1 MVTNNKEPTIDE
13 LFVQATKFHQN
24 NNLEEAEQLYKT
36 ILDKNSNF
44 ISAQNNL
51 GLIYKNKGENEK
63 AKICFKKVIEIDSEI
78 TEAQNNLGLTFQ
90 QSGENEKAINCF
102 KKSIKI
108 NPNYSSAHYN
118 IASIFHKMGKLE
130 VAKSYYEKAIE
141 IKPNYTEAYNN
152 LGIIFNQLEE
162 NEKAILYCKKAI
174 DINSSF
180 FNAHYNLGLIF
191 QKIDENEKAI
201 NCYENAIKINPNFFN
216 AYNNLG
222 ILFKKLGELQ
232 KAKNC
237 YENAIRINP
246 KFSDAYNNLGVYFT
260 DLGKTEDA
268 IYNYAEA
275 FIHNPKNKDA
285 QLNLINDLT
294 FYTPNKSYKISNPI
308 IDANNALREA
318 NQEFTFE
325 NLLDDNYLANFFE
338 NSNKAF
344 LSVKY
349 IIDGLKFNET
359 QTFRRNPTHFNCK
372 RHHRLFNEYNMI
384 PKFCFSCFK
393 IQIDPKNILELFK
406 LFFIFDGINFT
417 DNNWRKCM
425 IETRPEIS
433 GAYKGYIYC
442 SSMKEANKILQFISP
457 TLNKF
462 LKCKINIKRGCS
474 EFYKSFP
481 NYKLT
486 DEKETNFMKY
496 NNEWENIEKEDDN
509 KIQNVEKIYKKTI
522 NGLSLSDFLIMR
534 NWLSYAK
541 IINDTSYK
549 NITED
554 IPNSELVSGLVSDQ
568 LDFRKK
574 QLLC

>member
-108 NPNYSSAHYN
+108 DPNYSSAYYN
-118 IASIFHKMGKLE
+118 IASIFHKMGKLKI
-130 VAKSYYEKAIE
+130 AKSYYEKAIE

-162 NEKAILYCKKAI
+162 NENAILYCKKAI
-174 DINSSF
+174 DTNSSF
-180 FNAHYNLGLIF
+180 FNAHFNLGLIF

-201 NCYENAIKINPNFFN
+201 NCYENAIRINPNFFN

-222 ILFKKLGELQ
+222 ILFKKLGESQ

-294 FYTPNKSYKISNPI
+294 FYTPNKSKNINNPI

-325 NLLDDNYLANFFE
+325 DLLDDNYLAIFFE

-344 LSVKY
+344 SPVKH
-349 IIDGLKFNET
+349 ILDDLKFNET
-359 QTFRRNPTHFNCK
+359 QTFRRNPNHFNCK
-372 RHHRLFNEYNMI
+372 RHHRLFNENNVI

-406 LFFIFDGINFT
+406 LFFIFDGIKFT

-442 SSMKEANKILQFISP
+442 SSMKEANKILKFISP
-457 TLNKF
+457 TLKKF
-462 LKCKINIKRGCS
+462 LKCKIDIKRGCS

-486 DEKETNFMKY
+486 DENETNFMEY
-496 NNEWENIEKEDDN
+496 NTEWENIEKEDDN
-509 KIQNVEKIYKKTI
+509 KIKDIEKIYKKTI
-522 NGLSLSDFLIMR
+522 TGLSLSDFLIMR

-541 IINDTSYK
+541 IIDDTSYK

>member
-1 MVTNNKEPTIDE
+1 MVTNNKKPTVDE
-13 LFVQATKFHQN
+13 LFVQATQFHQN
-24 NNLEEAEQLYKT
+24 NNLEAAKQLYKK
-36 ILDKNSNF
+36 ILNKDSNF
-44 ISAQNNL
+44 ISARNNL
-51 GLIYKNKGENEK
+51 GLIYKNTGEIEK
-63 AKICFKKVIEIDSEI
+63 AKSCFKKVIEINPEI
-78 TEAQNNLGLTFQ
+78 TETHNNLGLIFQ
-90 QSGENEKAINCF
+90 QFGENDKAINCF

-108 NPNYSSAHYN
+108 DPNYSSAYYN
-118 IASIFHKMGKLE
+118 IASIFHKMGKFE
-130 VAKSYYEKAIE
+130 IAKNYYENAIK
-141 IKPNYTEAYNN
+141 IKPNYAEAYNN
-152 LGIIFNQLEE
+152 LGIIFNQLDE

-174 DINSSF
+174 DINSLF

-201 NCYENAIKINPNFFN
+201 NCYENAIRINPNFFN

-222 ILFKKLGELQ
+222 ILFKKLGESQ

-260 DLGKTEDA
+260 DLGKIENA

-275 FIHNPKNKDA
+275 FIHNPKNNDA
-285 QLNLINDLT
+285 KLNLINDLT
-294 FYTPNKSYKISNPI
+294 FYTVNKSNSISNPI
-308 IDANNALREA
+308 IDANNALKEA
-318 NQEFTFE
+318 NQKFTFE
-325 NLLDDNYLANFFE
+325 SLLDDNYLATFFE
-338 NSNKAF
+338 NSNKVF
-344 LSVKY
+344 SSVKH
-349 IIDGLKFNET
+349 ILDDLKFDET
-359 QTFRRNPTHFNCK
+359 QTFRRNSIHFNCK
-372 RHHRLFNEYNMI
+372 RHHRLFNDFNMI

-393 IQIDPKNILELFK
+393 IQIDPKNIMELFK

-486 DEKETNFMKY
+486 DETETNFMKY
-496 NNEWENIEKEDDN
+496 NNEWASIEKEDDN
-509 KIQNVEKIYKKTI
+509 KVLKVERILKETI
-522 NGLSLSDFLIMR
+522 KGLSLSDFLIMR
-534 NWLSYAK
+534 HWLSYAK
-541 IINDTSYK
+541 IIDDTSYK

-554 IPNSELVSGLVSDQ
+554 IPNSELISSLVSDQ

-574 QLLC
+574 QLL

>member
-1 MVTNNKEPTIDE
+1 MVTNNKKPTVDE
-13 LFVQATKFHQN
+13 LFVQATQFHQN
-24 NNLEEAEQLYKT
+24 NNLEAAKQLYKK
-36 ILDKNSNF
+36 ILNKDSNF
-44 ISAQNNL
+44 ISARNNL
-51 GLIYKNKGENEK
+51 GLIYKNTGEIEK
-63 AKICFKKVIEIDSEI
+63 AKSCFKKVIEINPEI
-78 TEAQNNLGLTFQ
+78 TETQNNLGLIFQ
-90 QSGENEKAINCF
+90 QFGENDKAINCF

-108 NPNYSSAHYN
+108 DPNYSSAYYN
-118 IASIFHKMGKLE
+118 IASIFHKMGKFE
-130 VAKSYYEKAIE
+130 IAK
-141 IKPNYTEAYNN
+141 NY
-152 LGIIFNQLEE
+152 
-162 NEKAILYCKKAI
+162 
-174 DINSSF
+174 
-180 FNAHYNLGLIF
+180 
-191 QKIDENEKAI
+191 
-201 NCYENAIKINPNFFN
+201 YENAIKIKPNYAE

-222 ILFKKLGELQ
+222 ILFKKLGESQ

-260 DLGKTEDA
+260 DLGKIENA

-275 FIHNPKNKDA
+275 FIHNPKNNDA
-285 QLNLINDLT
+285 KLNLINDLT
-294 FYTPNKSYKISNPI
+294 FYTVNKSNSISNPI
-308 IDANNALREA
+308 IDANNALKEA
-318 NQEFTFE
+318 NQKFTFE
-325 NLLDDNYLANFFE
+325 SLLDDNYLATFFE
-338 NSNKAF
+338 NSNKVF
-344 LSVKY
+344 SSVKH
-349 IIDGLKFNET
+349 ILDDLKFDET
-359 QTFRRNPTHFNCK
+359 QTFRRNSIHFNCK
-372 RHHRLFNEYNMI
+372 RHHRLFNDFNMI

-393 IQIDPKNILELFK
+393 IQIDPKNIMELFK

-486 DEKETNFMKY
+486 DETETNFMKY
-496 NNEWENIEKEDDN
+496 NNEWASIEKEDDN
-509 KIQNVEKIYKKTI
+509 KVLKVERILKETI
-522 NGLSLSDFLIMR
+522 KGLSLSDFLIMR
-534 NWLSYAK
+534 HWLSYAK
-541 IINDTSYK
+541 IIDDTSYK

-554 IPNSELVSGLVSDQ
+554 IPNSELISSLVSDQ

-574 QLLC
+574 QLL